1 MSAFGGGGGVPEST
15 VIEPKVTSVTQPACI
30 FFDDLQSNC
39 QDMSTYVPNCTSV
52 HVLSTPFTPPPTP
65 YSILCR
71 EPAQT
76 AGITEANISF
86 LYEWIEKN
94 KDKPKIA
101 IFDWDNTIST
111 CSGICFSK
119 NPDKTYDDSPKQLG
133 IMIDHLLGGP
143 ERTTKIKSMFLHL
156 MTNKVEVYILTK
168 NLSAKEGCNERPV
181 FVKLIQTICPQFD
194 EKNLICSSGSGYT
207 KSEAYLIDKQQRQII
222 KDNLNIQQQQL
233 LSFNGS
239 RFGGKRKTRKT
250 RNTKSKNQRK
260 TKNRKPKTKKLIIGG
275 NPPTTITEFAE
286 LNDPNDYSQIY
297 IGIGAK
303 YIHYTE
309 GQYDSYFIS
318 RAQLLPRFLNRD
330 GSKSLIVLIDEFN
343 ELELA
348 ATIAQIH
355 DINVPA
361 YNYDICILN
370 SKFTEDVKT
379 ALCEYLGRKTE
390 ITQDNLWICNYVKFY
405 SPNTDEI
412 LNRDAVESLCKSI
425 TKDTKLKDCVYMW
438 LQRKKFLINYESLG
452 CFIVMQQKL
461 CTQSGAKPLAKLG
474 KNLLNFVD
482 DTSYC
487 EPRAG

>member
-1 MSAFGGGGGVPEST
+1 MSAFGGGGGIPEST
-15 VIEPKVTSVTQPACI
+15 VINPTVIDSTQPACI
-30 FFDDLQSNC
+30 FFDDLKSNC
-39 QDMSTYVPNCTSV
+39 QDMSLYVPNCTSV
-52 HVLSTPFTPPPTP
+52 HVLSTPFTPPATPTT
-65 YSILCR
+65 YSRSCI

-76 AGITEANISF
+76 AGITPANIGF
-86 LYEWIEKN
+86 LYEWIETN

-119 NPDKTYDDSPKQLG
+119 NPEQLE

-143 ERTTKIKSMFLHL
+143 ERTPKIESMFLHL
-156 MTNKVEVYILTK
+156 MTNTVEVYILTN
-168 NLSAKEGCNERPV
+168 NLSAKEGRNERPV
-181 FVKLIQTICPQFD
+181 FVKLIQTICTQFD

-222 KDNLNIQQQQL
+222 KDNLNIQQQQQQQQQQ
-233 LSFNGS
+233 FNIS
-239 RFGGKRKTRKT
+239 STFGGKRKTRKT
-250 RNTKSKNQRK
+250 RNKKSKNQRK

-275 NPPTTITEFAE
+275 NPPTTITEFAK

-303 YIHYTE
+303 YIRYIE
-309 GQYDSYFIS
+309 KPYDSYFIS

-330 GSKSLIVLIDEFN
+330 GVKSLIVLIDEFN
-343 ELELA
+343 EPELD
-348 ATIAQIH
+348 ATIAQIR
-355 DINVPA
+355 DINEPA

-379 ALCEYLGRKTE
+379 TLCEYLGRKTE

-412 LNRDAVESLCKSI
+412 SNRDAVESLCKSI

-438 LQRKKFLINYESLG
+438 LQRKKFLINYES
-452 CFIVMQQKL
+452 FEHFNNIQQNL
-461 CTQSGAKPLAKLG
+461 CRPSRVEPLAKLG